1 MRHYLSS
8 LASIVILSAVVGSA
22 RAAIESADV
31 TGGRL
36 KGEVTNG
43 IASFKGVPFAA
54 PPVGALRW
62 RAPQPVVEWS
72 GTRNANTLA
81 PACAQP
87 WYEWMKEM
95 KVAINE
101 DCLYLDLW
109 TAAATRKERRPVM
122 VYIHGGGLEEGGSWQ
137 ILPLAAIPTRR
148 ACRFGRRLTR
158 TRKAPWC
165 SVTPLDRSNC
175 RASRESRRGMRWV
188 GAPAQTRPK
197 NSFSRMSP
205 KPS

>member
-101 DCLYLDLW
+101 DCLYL
-109 TAAATRKERRPVM
+109 
-122 VYIHGGGLEEGGSWQ
+122 
-137 ILPLAAIPTRR
+137 AAIPTRR

-175 RASRESRRGMRWV
+175 RASMESRRGMRWV
-188 GAPAQTRPK
+188 GAPAQTRPN